1 MIFQNSYRFDSLP
14 SYKYLWLHFLF
25 KRYLKLKT
33 GKCNSKITGRIFEL
47 KIVYRFYCKSQ
58 CNLIKIT
65 GGKMSGTSKVLLLL
79 VAIIVYANCLAAAGG
94 AVNLKQFK
102 SGTESIID
110 LDKISSS
117 AYENGKIFIRFP
129 ESAAKYLEQVS
140 AKSTISEIA
149 DLQIPELAAT
159 AAKYGIVRYK
169 PVLSALY
176 KIPGKHHEYK
186 ERHKEWGLHLWY
198 EVEFN
203 RAASVKDIIN
213 DIVRTGIVSYA
224 EPVFKIS
231 RDYSPAAD
239 KKKSRWT
246 PNDPQLAAQWHY
258 INNGQDGGTADADI
272 DLDQAWEIQKG
283 NPAVIVAVFDGGI
296 DYQHEDLAANIWAGI
311 GPEGTATKK
320 DDHGTHVAGTIAAVN
335 NNGKGVSGIAGG
347 NNGQGG
353 VKLMSIDIFE
363 GTHGLSLL
371 TANVYAADNGAC
383 VSQNSWS
390 YTDEGVFPL
399 TTRNGIDYFNTNGG
413 GTALAGGLT
422 VFAAGNRNVDGASYP
437 AFYEGTMAVASTDRN
452 DLKSTFSNY
461 GNWVEISAPGSKV
474 CSTFP
479 DNTYSIISG
488 TSMACPHVS
497 GTAALVVSQAPGLL
511 TANELRNILRNS
523 ADNHYSTGSNN
534 QYVGKL
540 GSGRLNAHKAL
551 LVLNGLIKNPA
562 VFTAAPNGPSSIN
575 LSWTKNSSGNNVMI
589 AVNNSN
595 NFGAPSGSYSA
606 GQSISGGGTVIYR
619 GSAANFSHSNLNSF
633 TNYYYRAWSYNA
645 SGSYSPGS
653 DAKARTAFVTIT
665 SYPWTETFED
675 DSPTRDIWL
684 NEQLQSDVEWRI
696 YKGSSIGAAITNA
709 HSGSKNAYF
718 GGTWGFSKAR
728 YIGPKLNLTGLTT
741 PVLSFW
747 YAQEKGTLD
756 KQNELK
762 VFYRTS
768 PSAGWVLLFHETGNI
783 VNWTRKT
790 INLPNASTEYQFC
803 FEGLDNWGK
812 AIVVDDV
819 TVSNGG
825 GIKPSATTGTV
836 TLLNSS
842 SATLNGVV
850 NANNN
855 ETSVTFEY
863 GTTYSLCNSVN
874 AAPGIV
880 SGTENKSVSSAIS
893 GLTAN
898 KVYYYRLKTV
908 NTHGTTLGNTQ
919 TFQTTTGGTLNP
931 ATNFSAVIY
940 NLNNIKLQWT
950 APANQSILLTG
961 YLIYRNNSLLSTVNN
976 PDSTVYRDKG
986 MNSGSYTYT
995 VTALYGNSESL
1006 PTGSSTVNVVDNDV
1020 IATFPWTETF
1030 EDNSISRSKWTQV
1043 KISGT
1048 KSWTFNTGAGGIGL
1062 IQTAKNGIKN
1072 ARFTSTLN
1080 GPNITQLIT
1089 PLLNLSGVSN
1099 PALSFWY
1106 GQQNDYGDQNELK
1119 IYYRTTAAG
1128 SWILLAHYPQQADSW
1143 THVTLSLPAPSASYQ
1158 IAFEGIDKFGHP
1170 NVLDDV
1176 TVFAGQPSHLETTL
1190 PAVTALQQ
1198 NYPNPFNPKTVINFE
1213 LQQTA
1218 KVRLSVYNTKGEL
1231 IKVLI
1236 DRIENSGRHNIEF
1249 DGSSYHSGMYFYRLK
1264 TENSDIT
1271 KKMIL
1276 LK

>member
-1 MIFQNSYRFDSLP
+1 
-14 SYKYLWLHFLF
+14 
-25 KRYLKLKT
+25 
-33 GKCNSKITGRIFEL
+33 
-47 KIVYRFYCKSQ
+47 
-58 CNLIKIT
+58 
-65 GGKMSGTSKVLLLL
+65 MSGTSKVLLLL

-117 AYENGKIFIRFP
+117 AYENGKIFVRFP
-129 ESAAKYLEQVS
+129 ESAAARLEQVS
-140 AKSTISEIA
+140 AKSTIGEIA

-159 AAKYGIVRYK
+159 AARYGIVSYK

-198 EVEFN
+198 EVEFTT
-203 RAASVKDIIN
+203 AASVKDIIN

-239 KKKSRWT
+239 KTKIRWA

-283 NPAVIVAVFDGGI
+283 NPAVIVAVLDGGI
-296 DYQHEDLAANIWAGI
+296 DYQHEDLAANIWPGI
-311 GPEGTATKK
+311 RPEGTATKK

-347 NNGQGG
+347 NNRQGG

-399 TTRNGIDYFNTNGG
+399 STRNGIDYFNTNGG
-413 GTALAGGLT
+413 GSVLTGGLT
-422 VFAAGNRNVDGASYP
+422 VFAAGNRNVDGANYP

-461 GNWVEISAPGSKV
+461 GSWVEISAPGSKV

-523 ADNHYSTGSNN
+523 SDNHYSTGSNN
-534 QYVGKL
+534 QYIGKL

-551 LVLNGLIKNPA
+551 LALNALLKNPA
-562 VFTAAPNGPSSIN
+562 VFTALPNGSSSIN

-595 NFGAPSGSYSA
+595 NFGTPAGGYSA
-606 GQSISGGGTVIYR
+606 GQVISGGGTVIYR

-633 TNYYYRAWSYNA
+633 TNYHYRAWSYNA
-645 SGSYSPGS
+645 SGSYSPGY

-836 TLLNSS
+836 TLLNNSS
-842 SATLNGVV
+842 GTLNGVV

-863 GTTYSLCNSVN
+863 
-874 AAPGIV
+874 
-880 SGTENKSVSSAIS
+880 
-893 GLTAN
+893 
-898 KVYYYRLKTV
+898 
-908 NTHGTTLGNTQ
+908 GTTLGNTQ

-931 ATNFSAVIY
+931 ATNLSAAIY

-950 APANQSILLTG
+950 APANQSIPLTG

-976 PDSTVYRDKG
+976 PDSTIYRDRG
-986 MNSGSYTYT
+986 MNSGIYIYT

-1020 IATFPWTETF
+1020 IAAFPWTETF
-1030 EDNSISRSKWTQV
+1030 EDNSISRNKWTQV

-1062 IQTAKNGIKN
+1062 IQTAKNGVKN

-1128 SWILLAHYPQQADSW
+1128 NWMLLAHYPQQADSW
-1143 THVTLSLPAPSASYQ
+1143 TQVTLSLPAPSASYQ

-1176 TVFAGQPSHLETTL
+1176 TVSAGQPSHLETIL
-1190 PAVTALQQ
+1190 PAATTLQQ

-1218 KVRLSVYNTKGEL
+1218 KVRLSVYNSKGEL
-1231 IKVLI
+1231 IAVLI

-1249 DGSSYHSGMYFYRLK
+1249 DGSSYHSGIYFYKLETANKCLVKR
-1264 TENSDIT
+1264 
-1271 KKMIL
+1271 MIPKNL
-1276 LK
+1276 N